1 MTNNLFVDN
10 CKNFIINYHLKLG
23 GEKLTR
29 LTNFT
34 GSQYETLMY
43 CERFPAS

>member
-10 CKNFIINYHLKLG
+10 CKKFIINYHLKLG

-29 LTNFT
+29 LTNFS
-34 GSQYETLMY
+34 GSRHETFMY
-43 CERFPAS
+43 NERFPAS